1 VIDKK
6 LKYLKNKAPKG
17 EFLAYINAE
26 EAAMLKRAGGSG
38 KKVNGIPS
46 FRPQDMGNAA
56 NQAASA
62 NNPGIGGGGAGRTDG
77 GDHSKDPRTVTVT
90 SPRLNR
96 VTGAKIPDYKMT
108 TTYSPKSKTGFG
120 PKGKDTFHEAQI
132 KNMRTS
138 LREVNPGFFD
148 SGLGKFVKGIGMFY
162 APQIFGPKFATGMK
176 IAKSAKVAKDFL
188 DQTDILST
196 FDVKNPIANMFSGN
210 KTSTSKSTSKN
221 NTTTDFADKK
231 GGGDGDGIASLAN
244 QASSYDEYILLLQ
257 KLQSGNISDSEQNR
271 FNVLKN
277 MLGI

>member
-1 VIDKK
+1 MIDKR

-90 SPRLNR
+90 SPRTNP
-96 VTGAKIPDYKMT
+96 VTGEKIKDYKMT

-132 KNMRTS
+132 KNMRRG
-138 LREVNPGFFD
+138 LKEVNPGFFD
-148 SGLGKFVKGIGMFY
+148 SGLGKIIKTIGLGFV
-162 APQIFGPKFATGMK
+162 APQLLAGTKLGPVISGYNKAKQVAALADKF
-176 IAKSAKVAKDFL
+176 DFE
-188 DQTDILST
+188 
-196 FDVKNPIANMFSGN
+196 NPIGNLFSGN
-210 KTSTSKSTSKN
+210 KTSTNKSISKTG
-221 NTTTDFADKK
+221 TGEKK
-231 GGGDGDGIASLAN
+231 FGGGDRGGDGEGIASLKN
-244 QASSYDEYILLLQ
+244 QASNYDEYILLLQ

-271 FNVLKN
+271 YNVLKN